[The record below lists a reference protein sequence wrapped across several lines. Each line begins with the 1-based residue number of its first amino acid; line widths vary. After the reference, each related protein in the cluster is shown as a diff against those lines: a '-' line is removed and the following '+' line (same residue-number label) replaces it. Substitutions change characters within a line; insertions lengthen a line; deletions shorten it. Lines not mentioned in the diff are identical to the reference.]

1 MVDEF
6 KLENKQ
12 VFLASGDSSPPRNTA
27 KDVGAH
33 VFRSSFLRICCIQG
47 QNFYVNLT

>member
-1 MVDEF
+1 MKIYLNQQRHKENLMVDEF

-33 VFRSSFLRICCIQG
+33 VFRLR
-47 QNFYVNLT
+47 VS